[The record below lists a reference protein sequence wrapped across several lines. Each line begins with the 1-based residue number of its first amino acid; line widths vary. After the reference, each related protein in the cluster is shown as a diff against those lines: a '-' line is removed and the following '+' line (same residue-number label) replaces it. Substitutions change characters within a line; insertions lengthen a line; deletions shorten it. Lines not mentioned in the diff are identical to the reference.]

1 MIDFVKVGSRIAE
14 YRKRAGMRQ
23 DELADKLFVTRQ
35 ALSKWENG
43 LSVPSIDTLCELSK
57 LFRVSI
63 EEILGLFDG
72 EPIDVDENDIFRG
85 HDRSFIISKIVECEL
100 QVDIPDVFYQMS
112 PAERMY
118 VLKFI
123 KEGKLCVNIEKLNAK
138 LTPSEQRYLGGFNYE
153 ICESDNR
160 RQRVLPNGR

>member
-1 MIDFVKVGSRIAE
+1 MIDFVKVGGRIAE
-14 YRKRAGMRQ
+14 YRRRAGMRQ

-85 HDRSFIISKIVECEL
+85 HDRSFIISKIVSGEL
-100 QVDIPDVFYQMS
+100 RVDVADVLYQMS

-123 KEGKLCVNIEKLNAK
+123 KEGALSVNHEKLYAK

-160 RQRVLPNGR
+160 R